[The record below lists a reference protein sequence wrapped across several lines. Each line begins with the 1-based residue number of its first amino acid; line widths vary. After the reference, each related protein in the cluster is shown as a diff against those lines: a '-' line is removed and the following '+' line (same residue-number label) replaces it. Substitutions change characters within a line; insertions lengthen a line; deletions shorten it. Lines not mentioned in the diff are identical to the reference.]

1 MTRCPAGGLQEKVY
15 IFTYLH
21 IHHCVLLPIVHYIM
35 RSVSRCQAVHHELL
49 LPACC
54 LVANIP
60 AFMGHG
66 TWDMGHSS
74 IISLCRV
81 EQSGGEWSGVDS
93 EDSEDRMQLLVTSTS
108 PTLG

>member
-66 TWDMGHSS
+66 TRDMGHGT
-74 IISLCRV
+74 LFHNLFV
-81 EQSGGEWSGVDS
+81 PSGAEW
-93 EDSEDRMQLLVTSTS
+93 R
-108 PTLG
+108 